1 MIKFSRSR
9 KKKFFFFEERK
20 FFFAKNG
27 FGGLREKHFFATLKI
42 HYYILV
48 GQLLVKSPD
57 LR

>member
-1 MIKFSRSR
+1 MIKFSRSQ
-9 KKKFFFFEERK
+9 KKNFFFEERK

-48 GQLLVKSPD
+48 GQLLVKSAD